1 MKRLLQTSDKRTVKR
16 RMDKLE
22 KNADAW
28 GITGWVR
35 NTQAH
40 LEQLLPAVGSRVLP
54 TTTNAIERFFGHFA
68 RFYKPRNGFHCVDT
82 AKDQLALFLTCL
94 RATHRQVGY
103 LLSKRAKDGIAPIE
117 TIWPEAVYTPL
128 YQTCL
133 CGAPHCRQVFND
145 PFCLGIHPDYVKQ
158 MPRMANESSSYLLQ
172 A

>member
-35 NTQAH
+35 NTKAH
-40 LEQLLPAVGSRVLP
+40 LEQLLPAVGSRILP

-94 RATHRQVGY
+94 RA
-103 LLSKRAKDGIAPIE
+103 
-117 TIWPEAVYTPL
+117 
-128 YQTCL
+128 
-133 CGAPHCRQVFND
+133 PHCRQVFND